1 MIRPARTLGAPLP
14 ILAIVC
20 AFLTLVSPWIIGIPQ
35 ARADVNFGFENP
47 VCWLIL
53 IAMAAALLATDLRA
67 GVAAVV
73 AGEALLLGWF
83 GWVMWLAG
91 SPQYTAL
98 DFPFIGID
106 LIGPGWFEAAL
117 GLLAV
122 GAAAARRYHQQELPP
137 GAELWLLAALPGF
150 GLVRLGRTE
159 RGVIWATLVAAAVF
173 LASVDSPVAPLF
185 QLIVGHFDLPPAPPT
200 RVLEWIFLG
209 AGVVIA
215 AASVVDTALVKRRMA
230 PL

>member
-1 MIRPARTLGAPLP
+1 MVCGF
-14 ILAIVC
+14 LA
-20 AFLTLVSPWIIGIPQ
+20 LVSPWTIGIPQ

-47 VCWLIL
+47 ACWLIL

-91 SPQYTAL
+91 TPQYTAL

-122 GAAAARRYHQQELPP
+122 GAAAARRYHQEELPEGP
-137 GAELWLLAALPGF
+137 ELWLLAALPGF
-150 GLVRLGRTE
+150 GLVRLGRTA

-185 QLIVGHFDLPPAPPT
+185 QPIVGHFDLPPAPPT
-200 RVLEWIFLG
+200 RALEWIFLG
-209 AGVVIA
+209 AGVLLA
-215 AASVVDTALVKRRMA
+215 TASVVDTALVKRRMA
-230 PL
+230 R